1 MHSQSEVEGRLAP
14 FIPSIQKVI
23 LEAWADWMASGK
35 NGRWKR
41 KRSRANYM
49 WEELACRA
57 EAAFATHPD
66 VRIHPQNQSCWFVI
80 GELVYRF
87 KKSDSSGYTC
97 NVPTQAALDYHDQ
110 QEDLPGIPAAQR
122 LEITYVLNTLETA
135 VHDILLVARDQGQVL
150 WRSSILRK
158 DEGGNVVPFENP
170 NSLKPPAPAP
180 KTIKIP
186 VKSKNDRKTE
196 NES

>member
-1 MHSQSEVEGRLAP
+1 MLSQSEVENRLAP

-35 NGRWKR
+35 SGRWKR
-41 KRSRANYM
+41 RRSRANYM
-49 WEELACRA
+49 WEELVCRA
-57 EAAFATHPD
+57 EATFAGHPD
-66 VRIHPQNQSCWFVI
+66 VRIHPKNQSSWFVI
-80 GELVYRF
+80 DDVVYRF
-87 KKSDSSGYTC
+87 KKSDSSGYTS

-110 QEDLPGIPAAQR
+110 QEDLPGIPAIQR

-135 VHDILLVARDQGQVL
+135 VQDILLVARHQGRVL

-158 DEGGNVVPFENP
+158 DEGGNVVPFTVP
-170 NSLKPPAPAP
+170 DAPTPSDTVP

-186 VKSKNDRKTE
+186 VKSKHDRKTE
-196 NES
+196 NEI

>member
-1 MHSQSEVEGRLAP
+1 MLSQSEVEGRLAP
-14 FIPSIQKVI
+14 FVPGIQKVI

-57 EAAFATHPD
+57 EATFAAHPE
-66 VRIHPQNQSCWFVI
+66 VRIHPKNQSCWFVI
-80 GELVYRF
+80 DNLVYRF
-87 KKSDSSGYTC
+87 KKSDSSGYTS

-110 QEDLPGIPAAQR
+110 QEDLPGIPAVQR

-135 VHDILLVARDQGQVL
+135 VQDILLVARDQARVL

-158 DEGGNVVPFENP
+158 DDGGNVVPFTAP
-170 NSLKPPAPAP
+170 SAPKPPAPSA
-180 KTIKIP
+180 KTIKIS
-186 VKSKNDRKTE
+186 VKSKHDKKTE